1 VRARATPPVVAVV
14 VVVLGLSL
22 GACGSSPPAP
32 DNPAGVRIHSGADRH
47 GFRGTVLPQPYAQPP
62 MTFVDTAGRPFRF
75 ATATAAKPVTL
86 VFFGYTYCPD
96 VCNAVLADVAS
107 ALRRVDPGVRQRVQ
121 MVFITTDPKRDTPGV
136 IRAYLDRFD
145 RSFIGVT
152 GSMAAIQQAARGLG
166 VYLTKATALP
176 SGGYEVGHG
185 AQVIGFG
192 KDGRAHVIW
201 TPGTPVGDL
210 RHDFTKLAKAA

>member
-1 VRARATPPVVAVV
+1 V
-14 VVVLGLSL
+14 VVVLGFALT
-22 GACGSSPPAP
+22 GCGTPGGDPE
-32 DNPAGVRIHSGADRH
+32 NPAGVRIHTTADPH
-47 GFRGTVLPQPYAQPP
+47 GFRGAVLPQPYTKPQL
-62 MTFVDTAGRPFRF
+62 TFEDTAGRPFEF

-107 ALRRVDPGVRQRVQ
+107 ALRRMDPSLRQRVQ
-121 MVFITTDPKRDTPGV
+121 MVFVTTDPKRDTPAA

-145 RSFIGVT
+145 RSFIGLT
-152 GSMAAIQQAARGLG
+152 GSATSIEQAARSLG
-166 VYLTKATALP
+166 VYLTKATPLP
-176 SGGYEVGHG
+176 GGGYEVGHG

-192 KDGRAHVIW
+192 KDGMAHVIW

-210 RHDFTKLAKAA
+210 RHDFTKLAEAA